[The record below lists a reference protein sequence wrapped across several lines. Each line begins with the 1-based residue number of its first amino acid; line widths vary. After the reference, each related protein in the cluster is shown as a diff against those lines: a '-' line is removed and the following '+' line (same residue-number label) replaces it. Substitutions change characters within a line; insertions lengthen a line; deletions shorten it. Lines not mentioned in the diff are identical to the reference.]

1 MARAAWGYRVE
12 GKEVRQK
19 VKAIVAGGGLGGLAA
34 ALRLRAAGWEVTVC
48 DNGPTPGGK
57 MNRWSAG
64 GFVFDTGPTLL
75 TMPHVLSRLFAALGE
90 RIEDHL
96 ELEPLDPHA
105 EYIYPDGSRI
115 RVPARVEDWLAAV
128 REIAPADAEGVGW
141 LHELGERIYRLS
153 EGTFFLNHPL
163 LPFGPP
169 AAGSLRHFPL
179 RHAWGN
185 YARTVARFVK
195 DHRLRRIYNR
205 YPTYVGSS
213 PYRCPAT
220 LLVIPYIEHTF
231 GAWRVKGGMYRIV
244 GALLRLAKER
254 GVEVMAGAAVAEI
267 EGGGERV
274 TGVRLE
280 DGRRIESAVVV
291 FNGDSA
297 SLEQMLDGKE
307 RFKPES
313 RSLSGVILLAGLRT
327 ALSGWNAHTVVFSAD
342 YEREFADLFER
353 SMFPEDPTVYV
364 YAPRDEAMAPSG
376 AQSVFL
382 MANAPG
388 DGRMA
393 WDEAAAR
400 EASQRM
406 LERIRRS
413 GLAVLADS
421 LEVFDVWHPGRFE
434 KRFLTP
440 GGSIY
445 GENSHGWRRAFLRA
459 PNRVRGIRGLYCT
472 GGSYHPGG
480 GVPMVLISAEIT
492 VRLILRDWGGRA

>member
-1 MARAAWGYRVE
+1 ME

-19 VKAIVAGGGLGGLAA
+19 LKAVVAGGGLGGLAA

-57 MNRWSAG
+57 MNRWSTRG
-64 GFVFDTGPTLL
+64 YVFDTGPTLL
-75 TMPHVLSRLFAALGE
+75 TMPHVLGRLFDVLGE
-90 RIEDHL
+90 RIGDYL

-115 RVPARVEDWLAAV
+115 RVPARAEDWLAAV
-128 REIAPADAEGVGW
+128 REIAPADAEGARR
-141 LHELGERIYRLS
+141 LHKLGERIYRLS
-153 EGTFFLNHPL
+153 EGTFFRHHPL
-163 LPFGPP
+163 LPLEAPE
-169 AAGSLRHFPL
+169 AGSLRHFPL
-179 RHAWGN
+179 RYAWGN
-185 YARTVARFVK
+185 YARTVARFIK
-195 DHRLRRIYNR
+195 DPLLRRIYNR

-244 GALLRLAKER
+244 EALLKLAKAR
-254 GVEVMAGAAVAEI
+254 GVEVMTGAAAAEI
-267 EGGGERV
+267 EGGAEKV

-280 DGRRIESAVVV
+280 DGRRLESDVVV

-297 SLEQMLDGKE
+297 SLEQMLNGKR

-313 RSLSGVILLAGLRT
+313 RSLSGVILLAGLRA

-353 SMFPEDPTVYV
+353 SVFPEDPTVYV
-364 YAPRDEAMAPSG
+364 YAPRDEALAPPG
-376 AQSVFL
+376 GQSVFL

-388 DGRMA
+388 DGLLA

-400 EASQRM
+400 EAARRM
-406 LERIRRS
+406 LERLRRS

-434 KRFLTP
+434 KRFLAP

-445 GENSHGWRRAFLRA
+445 GENSHGWRRAFLR
-459 PNRVRGIRGLYCT
+459 PLNRVRGLRGLYCT

-480 GVPMVLISAEIT
+480 GVPMVLMSAEIT

>member
-1 MARAAWGYRVE
+1 
-12 GKEVRQK
+12 

>member
-1 MARAAWGYRVE
+1 M
-12 GKEVRQK
+12 
-19 VKAIVAGGGLGGLAA
+19 KAIVAGGGLGGLAA